1 VPFRDLILEHED
13 KTILKVS
20 GLKVQYGSFVAV
32 KGASFNMRQGAC
44 GLLGRNGAGKS
55 SIIRTILGLVPPK
68 EGSVQVLGLDAKKD
82 GILVRDRIGYM
93 PEKEAIFPGLSGVD
107 AVSYAGRLSGLPPL
121 AAKQRAHEVLFL
133 VGLSEE
139 RYRPVKGYSA
149 GMKQR
154 IKLAQALIH
163 DPDLLFLDEP
173 TNGLDPEGRTEIL
186 NLLRNLVQKNG
197 KSLLL
202 CSHILP
208 DVEGLCEEVIL
219 MDEGCVLRQGAIHDM
234 LSSLGSLYRLRF
246 YGEDPF
252 EEWLKDQS
260 MIQRKEETGEL
271 LIQLPPEQRVS
282 DLFAQASQ
290 CNAQIRLLEP
300 EKKSLLDIF
309 LEAVQSKEPLKEKI
323 RGAH

>member
-1 VPFRDLILEHED
+1 MDHED
-13 KTILKVS
+13 KTILKVE

-32 KGASFNMRQGAC
+32 KGASFGMRRGAC

-55 SIIRTILGLVPPK
+55 SIIRAILGLVPPK
-68 EGSVQVLGLDAKKD
+68 EGSVQVLGLDARRE

-93 PEKEAIFPGLSGVD
+93 PEKEAIFPGLSGVE
-107 AVSYAGRLSGLPPL
+107 AVSFAGRLSGLPPL

-133 VGLSEE
+133 VGLAEE
-139 RYRPVKGYSA
+139 RYRPVSGYSA

-186 NLLRNLVQKNG
+186 GLLRNLVEKKK

-208 DVEGLCEEVIL
+208 DVEGLCEDVIL
-219 MDEGCVLRQGAIHDM
+219 LDEGTVLRQGAIHDM
-234 LSSLGSLYRLRF
+234 LSSLGSLYRIRT
-246 YGEDPF
+246 F
-252 EEWLKDQS
+252 EGKNFDQRLETEGLV
-260 MIQRKEETGEL
+260 QERKEDGEL
-271 LIQLPPEQRVS
+271 LVKLPPGREVS
-282 DLFAQASQ
+282 YLFGLASQ
-290 CNAQIRLLEP
+290 LGAQIRLLEP

-309 LEAVQSKEPLKEKI
+309 LEAVQGTTQNTSRGEVH
-323 RGAH
+323 GAH